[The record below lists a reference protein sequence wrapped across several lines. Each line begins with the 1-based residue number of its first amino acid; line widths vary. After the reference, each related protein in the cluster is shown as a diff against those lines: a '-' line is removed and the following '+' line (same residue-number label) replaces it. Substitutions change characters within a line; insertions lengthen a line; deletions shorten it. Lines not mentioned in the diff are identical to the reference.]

1 MKEEASPILK
11 KLGKDPGFKVPENY
25 FEDFNERMAAMLPEV
40 EITDV
45 EQKPSLWMRVRP
57 IVYLAAMFA
66 GVWCMMQVFTHFPGA
81 GDPLQNVNRMAE
93 EMGEETNTEDFIMSN
108 GVSDYDIYNYEDSV
122 NMSNDEDTTAP
133 KPAHDKNK

>member
-66 GVWCMMQVFTHFPGA
+66 GVWCMMQVFTHFTGA

-122 NMSNDEDTTAP
+122 NMSNDEGTTAP
-133 KPAHDKNK
+133 ETAHDKNK